1 MGSGKECL
9 EVFPRLVGRRRTL
22 PVFAVL
28 YEHACLEN
36 KLESVGED
44 LEWGVRIVA
53 CIHIFNGILDFF
65 E

>member
-1 MGSGKECL
+1 MCSGKECL
-9 EVFPRLVGRRRTL
+9 EFFPRLVGRCRYL

-28 YEHACLEN
+28 GEHDYLEN
-36 KLESVGED
+36 KLESVGGD

-53 CIHIFNGILDFF
+53 CIRIFNGILDLF